1 MGWQKR
7 YYFWAIRIG
16 LWGNKDA
23 TYWLKTMGLSF
34 ISPLF
39 TMPISLVYDSYFP
52 CLRFLSPVDWLW
64 LISLYTFVVVLLNYF
79 TPYLFLYWITLHA
92 WKVLLKRFTQMF
104 FLQSYSHMLTSAN
117 YPLGNNLFHP
127 VLTLLL
133 YSCPAS
139 VSESSFHCSCA
150 DVCYCKNQRC
160 P

>member
-1 MGWQKR
+1 MKDFNKSCCFHWQSHLTSTDVSVR
-7 YYFWAIRIG
+7 NGRCERSYRSVWACVSVEVRR
-16 LWGNKDA
+16 L
-23 TYWLKTMGLSF
+23 
-34 ISPLF
+34 
-39 TMPISLVYDSYFP
+39 
-52 CLRFLSPVDWLW
+52 WLW

-104 FLQSYSHMLTSAN
+104 FLQSYSPMLTSAN